1 MPLAHKDMY
10 YDAGHVATCG
20 SLIRR
25 DFVPT
30 VTSTALQRLKDA
42 GQVRLG
48 TLHLA
53 EFAYG
58 PTGHNAHYGPVRN
71 PWNVAH
77 ITGGSSS
84 GSGSSVAARL
94 TYAALGSDTGGSI
107 RMPAHF
113 CGVTG
118 LKTTVGRVSRAGAMP
133 LSQQREQVLCVVEGI
148 AGVTA
153 IPQADVKKTVGAE
166 GQLTA
171 LVVGERLVYHQQ
183 DPLAVRVGL
192 VGVPGAGLELGN
204 DGLRARGVPGVVYV
218 ELAIGAVVGMEGQT
232 QQSLFLSIEVHQALD
247 VQKISRQ
254 QGTILDDADSPG
266 LLHHEKAAVARRAFQ
281 TEWES

>member
-1 MPLAHKDMY
+1 MPRTPSSPRASC
-10 YDAGHVATCG
+10 VARCMACG

-25 DFVPT
+25 DFVAT
-30 VTSTALQRLKDA
+30 TTSTALQRLKDA

-58 PTGHNAHYGPVRN
+58 PTGHNAHYGPVCN

-107 RMPAHF
+107 RLPAHF

-118 LKTTVGRVSRAGAMP
+118 FKPTYGRVSRANALP
-133 LSQQREQVLCVVEGI
+133 LSFTLDTVGPLALSAEDAGAIMGII
-148 AGVTA
+148 AG
-153 IPQADVKKTVGAE
+153 P
-166 GQLTA
+166 
-171 LVVGERLVYHQQ
+171 
-183 DPLAVRVGL
+183 DPLDPTTLGAPRWNAKGTRVSPKGL
-192 VGVPGAGLELGN
+192 RIGVPARFYVDDLEPEI
-204 DGLRARGVPGVVYV
+204 A
-218 ELAIGAVVGMEGQT
+218 
-232 QQSLFLSIEVHQALD
+232 SALD
-247 VQKISRQ
+247 A
-254 QGTILDDADSPG
+254 TIASL
-266 LLHHEKAAVARRAFQ
+266 R
-281 TEWES
+281 